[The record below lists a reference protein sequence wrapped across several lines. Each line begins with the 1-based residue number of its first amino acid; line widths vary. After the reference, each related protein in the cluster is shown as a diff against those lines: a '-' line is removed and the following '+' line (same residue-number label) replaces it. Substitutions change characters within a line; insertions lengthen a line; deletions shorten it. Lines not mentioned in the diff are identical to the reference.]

1 MNKKP
6 YTTPKMT
13 VHGDIEE
20 ITLQGVLQ
28 NADVPSGTNNA
39 FPPGGGGGGGGAPT
53 SQGRK
58 SLVEVDV

>member
-28 NADVPSGTNNA
+28 NADVPSGTNTA
-39 FPPGGGGGGGGAPT
+39 FPPGDGGAPT
-53 SQGRK
+53 S
-58 SLVEVDV
+58 

>member
-28 NADVPSGTNNA
+28 NADVPIGTNNA
-39 FPPGGGGGGGGAPT
+39 FPPGGGGGGGCAPT
-53 SQGRK
+53 SQ
-58 SLVEVDV
+58 